1 MQHCRNPGCNISHQL
16 AGAGEHL
23 KAFCVQLAV
32 ISNHQNGRDTHVR
45 QVKIFGPRR
54 DTLRAIGFPLNFT
67 SAEFGSYAT
76 IR

>member
-1 MQHCRNPGCNISHQL
+1 MC
-16 AGAGEHL
+16 AGEYL

-32 ISNHQNGRDTHVR
+32 LSNHQNGRDTHVR
-45 QVKIFGPRR
+45 QIKIFGPRR

-67 SAEFGSYAT
+67 STEFCSYAT